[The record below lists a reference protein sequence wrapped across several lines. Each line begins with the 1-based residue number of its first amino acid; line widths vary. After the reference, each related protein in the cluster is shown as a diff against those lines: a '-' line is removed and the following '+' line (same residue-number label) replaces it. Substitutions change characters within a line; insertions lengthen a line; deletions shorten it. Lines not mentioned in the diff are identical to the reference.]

1 MIDVSNLRIF
11 YICAIAMLLSAIVP
25 FTSVYADENQQLQI
39 EIRYT
44 NGDRISTYQAEYVV
58 YQDNEKTPFIEKEL
72 EINPDTLYLPQN
84 HEYRVEVFVNGI
96 FSEMKK
102 IELNEQSEKLQINIP
117 LSGGIKF
124 NVFYED
130 GETPLEG
137 STIVIKSHNGQEQR
151 RGVIDTQGD
160 SMRYWLQSTNYES
173 EHYTAEIYFEDFL
186 LHTVS
191 NIKIQ
196 QAMEQDLKITIPVPA
211 VVEELLVFQL
221 YDSELNKISKS
232 DGIYS
237 ISLMDKNDVS
247 IAESEISAR
256 GLVYFSNIPSGI
268 YKVLVMKDGEHAS
281 LWDDIEIAIIGNQNE
296 FELIQTPVSEP
307 VSEGFFPTFVE
318 PITYDSTSEEY
329 YLTCNCVA
337 FRLDDIQDYWLT
349 DVQVELL
356 DLFSEKEIPL
366 TVGIIAN
373 DFGND
378 AKIVDAVKN
387 QLADNRI
394 SIANHGLVHNPFTN
408 YDKQEQNE
416 MIVEA
421 NKKIHE
427 LLNVNPKIFIP
438 PENKF
443 NKDTKEV
450 LIENG
455 FTHLSAALFSD
466 SPPFLLEQKSFY
478 RFPQMAETGGYV
490 PSQNRIVGVSAD
502 ETFSDTM
509 TGLNEHGLAVITLHP
524 QEFAVFEGGQYVN
537 EVNQEQIDEL
547 SSLIEKIQSQNIS
560 IIFLEDIQYNMFKV
574 TSENQVISSES
585 YTIPKWIKNNAG
597 WWRDGFLDDESFV
610 QGIQFLITEG
620 IMEIPPTTQGVG
632 GTEIPQW
639 VKTNAG
645 WWAENRISDDDF
657 VNGIT
662 YLVNQGIMVV

>member
-1 MIDVSNLRIF
+1 M
-11 YICAIAMLLSAIVP
+11 
-25 FTSVYADENQQLQI
+25 
-39 EIRYT
+39 
-44 NGDRISTYQAEYVV
+44 
-58 YQDNEKTPFIEKEL
+58 
-72 EINPDTLYLPQN
+72 
-84 HEYRVEVFVNGI
+84 
-96 FSEMKK
+96 
-102 IELNEQSEKLQINIP
+102 
-117 LSGGIKF
+117 
-124 NVFYED
+124 
-130 GETPLEG
+130 
-137 STIVIKSHNGQEQR
+137 
-151 RGVIDTQGD
+151 
-160 SMRYWLQSTNYES
+160 
-173 EHYTAEIYFEDFL
+173 
-186 LHTVS
+186 
-191 NIKIQ
+191 
-196 QAMEQDLKITIPVPA
+196 
-211 VVEELLVFQL
+211 
-221 YDSELNKISKS
+221 
-232 DGIYS
+232 
-237 ISLMDKNDVS
+237 
-247 IAESEISAR
+247 
-256 GLVYFSNIPSGI
+256 
-268 YKVLVMKDGEHAS
+268 
-281 LWDDIEIAIIGNQNE
+281 
-296 FELIQTPVSEP
+296 
-307 VSEGFFPTFVE
+307 
-318 PITYDSTSEEY
+318 
-329 YLTCNCVA
+329 
-337 FRLDDIQDYWLT
+337 
-349 DVQVELL
+349 
-356 DLFSEKEIPL
+356 FSEKEIPL

-408 YDKQEQNE
+408 YDKQEQNK

-502 ETFSDTM
+502 ETFSDTI